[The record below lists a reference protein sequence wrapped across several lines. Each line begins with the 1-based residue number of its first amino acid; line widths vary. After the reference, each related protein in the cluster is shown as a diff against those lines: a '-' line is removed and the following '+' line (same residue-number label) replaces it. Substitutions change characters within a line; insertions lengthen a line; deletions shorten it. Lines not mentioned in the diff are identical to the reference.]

1 MYFYKMKNYKQIN
14 RLKSV
19 KLKIIIFSLNMKEN

>member
-1 MYFYKMKNYKQIN
+1 MNYLIN

-19 KLKIIIFSLNMKEN
+19 KLNYLVKKEQHFVKLI